1 MGPRFRAKSIT
12 FRPSKG
18 ESVHLHSSSRV
29 TRTAGAGPLSPLL
42 SSFPSHPASYLR
54 DSERRLGTSL
64 VSWYDDHKLA
74 LSDKRIL
81 YLIGN

>member
-29 TRTAGAGPLSPLL
+29 TRTSGAGPLSPLL
-42 SSFPSHPASYLR
+42 SSFPSHPACYLR
-54 DSERRLGTSL
+54 ETVR
-64 VSWYDDHKLA
+64 DDQGQVRCPGMMISNWLFQI
-74 LSDKRIL
+74 REFCI
-81 YLIGN
+81 

>member
-1 MGPRFRAKSIT
+1 MGIWFFVSLADSSPFVFARNAHGRSRASLSLAFLLPITPR
-12 FRPSKG
+12 
-18 ESVHLHSSSRV
+18 V
-29 TRTAGAGPLSPLL
+29 LL
-42 SSFPSHPASYLR
+42 ER

-81 YLIGN
+81 YLIGK